1 VGDRRKEARGSP
13 LRAYVTRTLP
23 DYAPVLV
30 SNRAP
35 HEPKP
40 DGGFTRGAGGVI
52 TALLTMADATGAD
65 WVACARTDEERALA
79 ANSGSPVSVALPNST
94 GRLHYAYPTREQY
107 EMYYGVIA
115 NPVLWFIQHYLWD
128 LGNEPVIDHRIHEA
142 WKDGYVEVNRQMA
155 ARVVEVGR
163 AAAKRPLVLV
173 HDYQLY
179 LVPRMVRKE
188 LPTSVIQLFVHVP
201 WPTPQYWKVLPK
213 EMRDAILEGILG
225 CDIVGFQS
233 SLDVRNFLLTC
244 EENGGLQVDER
255 ERAVVSAGR
264 VIYARHYPI
273 SVDVPRTMRL
283 AESRGVKRQEH
294 DLSRWRPEYLIA
306 RIDRTDPSKNIV
318 RGFIAYEKLLRYHP
332 ELRGKV
338 QFWAFLQPSR
348 QDVAV
353 YSRYLRQIRQAAGR
367 INSEFGQKFGQDEW
381 VPIRLEIAES
391 ERKAIAA
398 LKNFD
403 VLLVNP
409 VYDGLNLVVKEGALV
424 NQHDGVIVLSE
435 NAGAHEELRE
445 HVLSI
450 NPFDVEATAAAMYA
464 GLTMAAEDRHRMNE
478 AAREVVK
485 ANDIARWISNQVQ
498 DLRDLVGPPDRR

>member
-1 VGDRRKEARGSP
+1 
-13 LRAYVTRTLP
+13 VTRTLP
-23 DYAPVLV
+23 DYAPILV

-35 HEPKP
+35 HEPRP

-65 WVACARTDEERALA
+65 WVACARTDEERAVA
-79 ANSGSPVSVALPNST
+79 TKAGTPVPVPLPNST
-94 GRLHYAYPTREQY
+94 GRLHYATPTREQY

-128 LGNEPVIDHRIHEA
+128 LGNEPVIDARIHQA
-142 WKDGYVEVNRQMA
+142 WNDGYVEVNRQMA
-155 ARVVEVGR
+155 AKVVEVAR
-163 AAAKRPLVLV
+163 AANRQPLVLV

-188 LPTSVIQLFVHVP
+188 LPTAVIQLFVHVP

-233 SLDVRNFLLTC
+233 SLDVRNFMLTC

-273 SVDVPRTMRL
+273 SVDVPRTLRL
-283 AESRGVKRQEH
+283 AESRGVKRQEQ
-294 DLSRWRPEYLIA
+294 DLLKWRPQYLIA

-332 ELRGKV
+332 ELLGRMSRFTADTSARSGRPRAGSTANSDLKSGSRSGSRSPR
-338 QFWAFLQPSR
+338 ASARPS
-348 QDVAV
+348 
-353 YSRYLRQIRQAAGR
+353 
-367 INSEFGQKFGQDEW
+367 
-381 VPIRLEIAES
+381 
-391 ERKAIAA
+391 
-398 LKNFD
+398 
-403 VLLVNP
+403 
-409 VYDGLNLVVKEGALV
+409 
-424 NQHDGVIVLSE
+424 
-435 NAGAHEELRE
+435 
-445 HVLSI
+445 
-450 NPFDVEATAAAMYA
+450 
-464 GLTMAAEDRHRMNE
+464 
-478 AAREVVK
+478 
-485 ANDIARWISNQVQ
+485 
-498 DLRDLVGPPDRR
+498 PP